1 LITFKEA
8 WIMKKLTAEEFA
20 EKVMENGTEI
30 DYSEWASKDRG
41 CEVWEI
47 YAHINENGEI
57 VHGNGEGIKSI
68 LTYLELENEEQSEAF
83 MNGELDD
90 KEKELIIKELYPE
103 YLGIL
108 KNL

>member
-1 LITFKEA
+1 
-8 WIMKKLTAEEFA
+8 
-20 EKVMENGTEI
+20 ME
-30 DYSEWASKDRG
+30 SES
-41 CEVWEI
+41 E
-47 YAHINENGEI
+47 
-57 VHGNGEGIKSI
+57 SI
-68 LTYLELENEEQSEAF
+68 WTYLELENEEQSKAF

>member
-1 LITFKEA
+1 
-8 WIMKKLTAEEFA
+8 MKKLTAEEFA

>member
-1 LITFKEA
+1 
-8 WIMKKLTAEEFA
+8 MKKLTAEEFA

-30 DYSEWASKDRG
+30 DYSECSSKDRD

-47 YAHINENGEI
+47 YAHINENGEV
-57 VHGNGEGIKSI
+57 VHGNGKGIKSI
-68 LTYLELENEEQSEAF
+68 WTYLELENEEQSEAF

-90 KEKELIIKELYPE
+90 IEKKVIIKELYPE

>member
-1 LITFKEA
+1 
-8 WIMKKLTAEEFA
+8 MKKLTAEEFA

-68 LTYLELENEEQSEAF
+68 LAYLELENEEQSEAF

>member
-1 LITFKEA
+1 
-8 WIMKKLTAEEFA
+8 MKKLTAEEFA

-30 DYSEWASKDRG
+30 DYSECSSKDRG
-41 CEVWEI
+41 CEVWKI
-47 YAHINENGEI
+47 YAHINENGE
-57 VHGNGEGIKSI
+57 VVRGNGKGIKSI
-68 LTYLELENEEQSEAF
+68 WTYLELENEEQSEAF

-90 KEKELIIKELYPE
+90 IEKKVIIKELYPE